1 MEICFEKLYKNAN
14 ISNNINKTH
23 ANIYDVSEL
32 VKIPE
37 INNGFCRKS
46 DLINFADDHKLI
58 CLYIK
63 KNNLNIG
70 DVIYIGDAKF
80 VIVIDDINHNFIYG
94 ENPALLIFQHITYLE
109 KIKNKNVSYTNLFN
123 KLKQSTNLY
132 QLFFE
137 NNYNNIIK
145 QYEEN
150 NLI

>member
-1 MEICFEKLYKNAN
+1 MEICFEKLYENTKT
-14 ISNNINKTH
+14 SNNINKVH
-23 ANIYDVSEL
+23 AKIYDVSEL

-46 DLINFADDHKLI
+46 DLINFADDQKLI
-58 CLYIK
+58 SLYIR

-123 KLKQSTNLY
+123 KLKQSTTLY

-137 NNYNNIIK
+137 NNYNDIIK
-145 QYEEN
+145 RYEEN

>member
-1 MEICFEKLYKNAN
+1 MEICFEKLYENTKT
-14 ISNNINKTH
+14 SNNINKVH
-23 ANIYDVSEL
+23 AKIYDVSEL

-46 DLINFADDHKLI
+46 DLINFADDQKLI
-58 CLYIK
+58 SLYIR

-109 KIKNKNVSYTNLFN
+109 EIKNKNVSYTNLFN
-123 KLKQSTNLY
+123 KLKQSTTLY

-137 NNYNNIIK
+137 NNYNDIIK
-145 QYEEN
+145 RYEEN